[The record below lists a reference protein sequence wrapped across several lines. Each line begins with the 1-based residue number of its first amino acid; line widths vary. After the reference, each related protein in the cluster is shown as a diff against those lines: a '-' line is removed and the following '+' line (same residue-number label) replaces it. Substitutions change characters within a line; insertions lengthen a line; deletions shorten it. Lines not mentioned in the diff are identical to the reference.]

1 MALIDITSFTASGWT
16 PGENAAERSRQYCER
31 LEEGDILCFAAPP
44 FPLPPGDREF
54 LLNTRQTSSA
64 VHKNVAYKPDR
75 DRVHGIEGSAVGEL
89 RRVMR
94 GYSRAVEDFLGKF
107 LIPYAGQ
114 WRLDF
119 ASFRPIE
126 EEGRSLPLSKR
137 NDLLHVDSFPTR
149 PSNGNRILRVFTNL
163 NPEQPRV
170 WLTGEP
176 FDLLARQLGEDG
188 GLRELRHKAKSP
200 LRPLARRAVRLA
212 RTAGIPVIDRPLYDQ
227 FMLGFHHYL
236 KHNRAYQQSGQK
248 SKWEFPPNATWLV
261 FTDMVPHAVLSGRYA
276 LEQTFLINRQALLR
290 PEKAPYRVLEEMAG
304 FPVVD

>member
-1 MALIDITSFTASGWT
+1 MALIAITDFTAAGWNE
-16 PGENAAERSRQYCER
+16 PANAAASSRQYCER
-31 LEEGDILCFAAPP
+31 LEAGDILCFAAPP
-44 FPLPPGDREF
+44 FALPRSDREF
-54 LLNTRQTSSA
+54 LLNTRQTSTA

-75 DRVHGIEGSAVGEL
+75 DRVHGIEGGAAGEL

-94 GYSRAVEDFLGKF
+94 GYSRAVEDFARTF
-107 LIPYAGQ
+107 LIPYAGH

-176 FDLLARQLGEDG
+176 FDVLTRQLGEDG
-188 GLRELRHKAKSP
+188 GLRRLRQRAKSP
-200 LRPLARRAVRLA
+200 LRPLARRTLRLA
-212 RTAGIPVIDRPLYDQ
+212 RAAGIPVIDRPLYDE
-227 FMLGFHHYL
+227 FMLGFHHHL
-236 KHNRAYQQSGQK
+236 KHNQAYQQTGRK
-248 SKWEFPPNATWLV
+248 SKWEFSPNATWLV

-276 LEQTFLINRQALLR
+276 LEQTFLINRQALLH
-290 PEKAPYRVLEEMAG
+290 PEWAPYRVLEEMVG
-304 FPVVD
+304 FRVVD